1 MSPKR
6 QPVVRVDKMMAKRR
20 DERADGD
27 YDEVDRVLANANPN
41 PRRVG
46 CLSREALES
55 LAARRQPLNAPGYEH
70 LLECSECYKEFRA
83 LQGGEV
89 SES

>member
-1 MSPKR
+1 
-6 QPVVRVDKMMAKRR
+6 MAENRR
-20 DERADGD
+20 TGDRDDDEI
-27 YDEVDRVLANANPN
+27 DRLLAHANPN
-41 PRRVG
+41 PQRVG
-46 CLSREALES
+46 CLPHEVLAS

-83 LQGGEV
+83 LQGGQE